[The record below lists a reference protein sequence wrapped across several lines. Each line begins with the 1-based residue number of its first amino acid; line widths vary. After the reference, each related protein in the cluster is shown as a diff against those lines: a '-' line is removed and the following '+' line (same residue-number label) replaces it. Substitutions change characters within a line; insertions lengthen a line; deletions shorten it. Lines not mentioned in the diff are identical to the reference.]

1 MTPRDIGAADLA
13 ALNALNDA
21 HAAEVNALAPAD
33 FAALAGAAFAA
44 RIVDGPDGRP
54 AGFCI
59 ALDHATPRQGPNHG
73 WFQDRLPA
81 FAYVDRVV
89 VVAARRGQG
98 IARMLYADLA
108 ARARA
113 AGLKVLACEVNL
125 DPPNPAS
132 MRFHESLGFAEAGTA
147 TDPRNGKRVRYLT
160 LALQGGDPPSTAAP
174 A

>member
-1 MTPRDIGAADLA
+1 VTPRDIAAADLA

-33 FAALAGAAFAA
+33 FAALVDAAFAA
-44 RIVDGPDGRP
+44 RMLDGPDGRP

-59 ALDHATPRQGPNHG
+59 ALSHATPTQGPNHR
-73 WFQDRLPA
+73 WFQARLPT

-89 VVAARRGQG
+89 VDGASRGQG
-98 IARMLYADLA
+98 IARALYADLVD
-108 ARARA
+108 RARA
-113 AGLKVLACEVNL
+113 AGLPVLACEVNL

-132 MRFHESLGFAEAGTA
+132 MAFHEKFGFTEAGVA

-160 LALQGGDPPSTAAP
+160 LAL
-174 A
+174 

>member
-1 MTPRDIGAADLA
+1 MIPRDIGAADFA

-33 FAALAGAAFAA
+33 FAALAGLAWAA
-44 RIVDGPDGRP
+44 RMVDGPQGRP
-54 AGFCI
+54 AGFLL
-59 ALDHATPRQGPNHG
+59 ALSHATPRQGPNHG

-81 FAYVDRVV
+81 FGYVDRVV
-89 VVAARRGQG
+89 VDPACRGQG
-98 IARMLYADLA
+98 IARALYADLV

-113 AGLKVLACEVNL
+113 AGLPVLACEVNL

-132 MRFHESLGFAEAGTA
+132 MAFHQRLGFAEAGTA

-160 LALQGGDPPSTAAP
+160 SAL
-174 A
+174 

>member
-1 MTPRDIGAADLA
+1 MIPRDIGAADLA
-13 ALNALNDA
+13 ALNALNDS

-33 FAALAGAAFAA
+33 FAALAALAWAA
-44 RIVDGPDGRP
+44 RVVDGPPGRP
-54 AGFCI
+54 AGFLL
-59 ALDHATPRQGPNHG
+59 ALNQATPRQGPNHG

-89 VVAARRGQG
+89 VDPAHRGQG
-98 IARMLYADLA
+98 VARALYADLV

-113 AGLKVLACEVNL
+113 AGLPVLACEVNL

-132 MRFHESLGFAEAGTA
+132 MAFHDRLGFSEAGTA

-160 LALQGGDPPSTAAP
+160 LAL
-174 A
+174 

>member
-1 MTPRDIGAADLA
+1 MTPRAIGATDLA

-33 FAALAGAAFAA
+33 FAALVGVAFAA
-44 RIVDGPDGRP
+44 RMLDGADGRP

-59 ALDHATPRQGPNHG
+59 ALSHATPTQGPNHG
-73 WFQDRLPA
+73 WFQARLPS

-89 VVAARRGQG
+89 VDAACRGQG
-98 IARMLYADLA
+98 IARALYADLLA
-108 ARARA
+108 HARA
-113 AGLKVLACEVNL
+113 AGLPVLACEVNL

-132 MRFHESLGFAEAGTA
+132 MAFHEKFGFVEAGVA

-160 LALQGGDPPSTAAP
+160 RGV
-174 A
+174 